1 MSCTAEE
8 IAEKRRIAIE
18 RLNARKNAQDNVGAK
33 VSAPIPSSASAT
45 VPLKPIF
52 TLPLKQ
58 KQVIE
63 AHKTSAFYGT
73 GSSSANQPATNFK
86 QIVTNGTAVP
96 GGGGYGKTK
105 NLYNNARSQMHPY
118 AKNSSSSNGTPG
130 KIAPVFIR
138 TVACSCAMVSE
149 SRFVVQAS
157 GFNEKLI
164 EVFKSIPSKQYEPNT
179 KAWTFGIKDYAMVH
193 ERVTAL
199 NPHVSIGSIPNFVL
213 RYFNGNPRPKLS
225 RACLNGIEPSLAN
238 VLLEFQKEGVCFAID
253 KGGRA
258 LIADEMGLGKTYQ
271 ALAVADFYKENW
283 PLLICTTASTRD
295 VWAAKIR
302 ELFRY
307 VPMHNIVT
315 LQGSQDPIDEARILI
330 SSYSLMER
338 CFNKLMERGF
348 GFIIMDES
356 HTLKNFKAKCTSV
369 AHELAKKA
377 KRVILLSGTPA
388 LSRPVELFSQLQML
402 DRNFFNFKEYSTRYC
417 AGKQT
422 NFGWDASGQS
432 NLEEL
437 NLLLAARF
445 MIRRT
450 KQDVMSQL
458 TDKSRET
465 VILDWS
471 LINKNFEAEENL
483 NSYAA
488 DYSTSKGRE
497 REEILIQYYSA
508 TAVAKAPAVCGYLKQ
523 VLEEKHKFI
532 IFAHHIKM
540 LDSLSKYLS
549 KHKVDHIRIDGTT
562 RSDLRSQLVN
572 KFQTKDTCRAAVL
585 SLKACN
591 AGITLTAA
599 QLVLFAELDW
609 NPSTLAQAESRAHRI
624 GQESA
629 VVVRYLLAKGTAD
642 DIIWTMLQKKQNIL
656 NKAGLCNEDFS
667 DSTNVDAPCSAGNI
681 EPFLKKRES
690 LGSVDN
696 LVVCE
701 AAKASGSGL
710 SKTESNE
717 RFQSLLEDGED
728 DDLVDLDF

>member
-18 RLNARKNAQDNVGAK
+18 RLNARKNGLNNNVGGGGGPSL
-33 VSAPIPSSASAT
+33 VSSSVAGTTSTQHAAETHKRPWPSGTHNPGS
-45 VPLKPIF
+45 
-52 TLPLKQ
+52 
-58 KQVIE
+58 
-63 AHKTSAFYGT
+63 FYGT
-73 GSSSANQPATNFK
+73 NSTVSNFK
-86 QIVTNGTAVP
+86 QIVTNGAKP
-96 GGGGYGKTK
+96 AEGGGKMK
-105 NLYNNARSQMHPY
+105 SFFNNPRSQTLPY
-118 AKNSSSSNGTPG
+118 VKNTPIGNGTPD
-130 KIAPVFIR
+130 KVAPVFTR
-138 TVACSCAMVSE
+138 TVTCSCALVSE
-149 SRFVVQAS
+149 SRFVVQPS
-157 GFNEKLI
+157 GFHEKLI
-164 EVFKSIPSKQYEPNT
+164 EVFKSVSSKQYDPST
-179 KAWTFGIKDYAMVH
+179 KLWTFGIKDYAMVH

-199 NPHVSIGSIPNFVL
+199 NPHVSIGSIPKFIL
-213 RYFNGNPRPKLS
+213 RLFDGSPRPKIS
-225 RACLNGIEPSLAN
+225 RTCLNGIEPSL
-238 VLLEFQKEGVCFAID
+238 VDTLLDFQKDGVCYAID
-253 KGGRA
+253 KSGRA

-295 VWAAKIR
+295 TWATKIR
-302 ELFRY
+302 QLFRH
-307 VPMHNIVT
+307 VPLYHIVT
-315 LQGSQDPIDEARILI
+315 LQGSQDEIHDARILI
-330 SSYSLMER
+330 SSYSLMEK
-338 CFNKLMERGF
+338 CAEKLLERGF

-356 HTLKNFKAKCTSV
+356 HTLKNFKAKCTAV
-369 AHELAKKA
+369 AQELAKKA

-402 DRNFFNFKEYSTRYC
+402 DRHFFNFKEYSTRYC
-417 AGKQT
+417 AGKQSK
-422 NFGWDASGQS
+422 FGWDASGQS

-458 TDKSRET
+458 AEKNRET
-465 VILDWS
+465 VILDGS
-471 LINKNFEAEENL
+471 LLSKNEETEENL

-488 DYSTSKGRE
+488 DYSMSKGRE

-523 VLEEKHKFI
+523 VLKEKQKFI

-540 LDSLSKYLS
+540 LDAISKYLS
-549 KHKVDHIRIDGTT
+549 KQKVDFIRIDGTT
-562 RSDLRSQLVN
+562 RSDLRSSLVE
-572 KFQTKDTCRAAVL
+572 KFQTKDSCRAAVL

-599 QLVLFAELDW
+599 QLVMFAELDW

-624 GQESA
+624 GQEGT
-629 VVVRYLLAKGTAD
+629 VIVRYLLAKGTAD

-681 EPFLKKRES
+681 EPYLEKR
-690 LGSVDN
+690 GSTGTLDRF
-696 LVVCE
+696 VVCE
-701 AAKASGSGL
+701 AVKPTANE
-710 SKTESNE
+710 TDSNSE
-717 RFQSLLEDGED
+717 LQKMLDDGED
-728 DDLVDLDF
+728 DDLAGLDF